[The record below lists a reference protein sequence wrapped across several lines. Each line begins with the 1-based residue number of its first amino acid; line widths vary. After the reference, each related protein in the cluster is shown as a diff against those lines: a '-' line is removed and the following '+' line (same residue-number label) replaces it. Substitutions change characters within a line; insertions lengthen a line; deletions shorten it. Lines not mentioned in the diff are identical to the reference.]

1 MAVYSCCVG
10 TCGRYVWGLVHSQRS
25 ADIRRGLDLAEQLLK
40 SQELDGQ
47 DHKDLVYLHAVA
59 QYRLGN
65 VLDARRQLDELLAV
79 SPHSR
84 QVRFHDQ
91 VPLGHDGG
99 QCPEQCMRNAED
111 VAGLPSN

>member
-1 MAVYSCCVG
+1 M
-10 TCGRYVWGLVHSQRS
+10 WGLVHSQRS

-47 DHKDLVYLHAVA
+47 DHKDLVYLRAVA

-84 QVRFHDQ
+84 QVREPYTGMTAP
-91 VPLGHDGG
+91 VPNECKPCCKPCCEACWSCGG
-99 QCPEQCMRNAED
+99 GGP
-111 VAGLPSN
+111 

>member
-1 MAVYSCCVG
+1 
-10 TCGRYVWGLVHSQRS
+10 VWGLVHSQRS

-40 SQELDGQ
+40 SHELDGQ
-47 DHKDLVYLHAVA
+47 DHKDLVYLRAVA

-84 QVRFHDQ
+84 QVR
-91 VPLGHDGG
+91 PSRRLGHNV
-99 QCPEQCMRNAED
+99 QMMATNPERCR
-111 VAGLPSN
+111 